1 MSKLLIVVVVIVVC
15 QIVYMG
21 WTEEREQDSLQDR
34 MYTPKFLA
42 LRGSSLY
49 KFISPPVSI
58 ITMHCLPTKCVAV
71 CNDLDRNIL

>member
-1 MSKLLIVVVVIVVC
+1 MCACVGRIRQNYWFFC

-49 KFISPPVSI
+49 KFLAPPVS
-58 ITMHCLPTKCVAV
+58 TFSLY
-71 CNDLDRNIL
+71 

>member
-1 MSKLLIVVVVIVVC
+1 
-15 QIVYMG
+15 MG

-49 KFISPPVSI
+49 KFMAPPVSI
-58 ITMHCLPTKCVAV
+58 FLMLGINVIK
-71 CNDLDRNIL
+71 